1 MNAPGPGAVSPA
13 PTLAPAFDVRLE
25 WRSRF
30 ATHVDRL
37 RVNAN
42 ALQADGRWLAAG
54 TQVSREGG
62 ELRLDAAPWLRPA
75 AQATVELARDG
86 LRLPEDLRPGRFY
99 PARLFGRALGRPRD
113 PDPVRLLGFAPDGRL
128 RVDPNHPL
136 ATQEVDLVLAPAPG
150 AGVTGLRLAELFLG
164 PGLQLPPAE
173 PQACYFP
180 AGALARRDD
189 SNDIGFYA
197 APRLVQHL
205 DATCREELSELYGRL
220 LQPGMRVLDL
230 MASHDSH
237 LPPGAFDVAGIGLN
251 GEELAA
257 NPRLAER
264 VVQDLNAC
272 PQLPWPDARFD
283 AALCTVS
290 IEYLTQ
296 PRAIMAELRRVLRP
310 GGLVAVTF
318 SDRWFPTK
326 AIAVWSR
333 LHEFERLGLV
343 LHLLHDAGFTGLHT
357 ETRRGRPRP
366 ADDKYAA
373 ERAGADPLFAAW
385 GYR

>member
-1 MNAPGPGAVSPA
+1 MNASDPGAVLPA

-30 ATHVDRL
+30 ASHVDCL

-75 AQATVELARDG
+75 AQATVELARDD

-113 PDPVRLLGFAPDGRL
+113 PEPVRLLGFSPDGRL
-128 RVDPNHPL
+128 LVDPNHPL
-136 ATQEVDLVLAPAPG
+136 AAQQVSLVLAPAPG
-150 AGVTGLRLAELFLG
+150 PAAPGLRLAELFLG

-205 DATCREELSELYGRL
+205 DATCREELSGLYGGL
-220 LQPGMRVLDL
+220 LQSGMRVLDL

-343 LHLLHDAGFTGLHT
+343 LHLLHDAGFSSLHT

-366 ADDKYAA
+366 ADDKHAA
-373 ERAGADPLFAAW
+373 ERASADPLFAAW

>member
-1 MNAPGPGAVSPA
+1 
-13 PTLAPAFDVRLE
+13 VRLE
-25 WRSRF
+25 
-30 ATHVDRL
+30 
-37 RVNAN
+37 
-42 ALQADGRWLAAG
+42 
-54 TQVSREGG
+54 
-62 ELRLDAAPWLRPA
+62 AAPWLRPA
-75 AQATVELARDG
+75 AQAPVELARDG

-99 PARLFGRALGRPRD
+99 PAFLFGRALGRPRD
-113 PDPVRLLGFAPDGRL
+113 AARCACWASRPTAACAWTRTTRWRRSRSAWCWRPRRARPHRTCAW
-128 RVDPNHPL
+128 PK
-136 ATQEVDLVLAPAPG
+136 
-150 AGVTGLRLAELFLG
+150 LFLG

-189 SNDIGFYA
+189 AADIGFYA

-205 DATCREELSELYGRL
+205 DARCREELRGLYGGL

-272 PQLPWPDARFD
+272 PQLPWADGRFD
-283 AALCTVS
+283 AVVCTAS

-296 PRAIMAELRRVLRP
+296 PRAVLSELPVCCGR
-310 GGLVAVTF
+310 AA
-318 SDRWFPTK
+318 S
-326 AIAVWSR
+326 SR
-333 LHEFERLGLV
+333 
-343 LHLLHDAGFTGLHT
+343 
-357 ETRRGRPRP
+357 
-366 ADDKYAA
+366 
-373 ERAGADPLFAAW
+373 
-385 GYR
+385 

>member
-1 MNAPGPGAVSPA
+1 MNVVDPAAVSPA

-25 WRSRF
+25 WRSAV

-42 ALQADGRWLAAG
+42 ALQADGRWLNAG
-54 TQVSREGG
+54 MEASREGG
-62 ELRLDAAPWLRPA
+62 AIRLDAGPWLRPA
-75 AQATVELARDG
+75 ALATVELARDG

-136 ATQEVDLVLAPAPG
+136 AGQQASLVLAPARG
-150 AGVTGLRLAELFLG
+150 AAVAGLRLAELFLG
-164 PGLQLPPAE
+164 PGMQRPPAE

-180 AGALARRDD
+180 AGALVRRDD

-205 DATCREELSELYGRL
+205 DAACREELTGLYGGL

-237 LPPGAFDVAGIGLN
+237 LPPCALDVAGIGLN

-264 VVQDLNAC
+264 VVQDLNTC
-272 PQLPWPDARFD
+272 QQLPWPDSRFD
-283 AALCTVS
+283 AVLCTAS

-296 PRAIMAELRRVLRP
+296 PRTVLAELRRVLRP
-310 GGLVAVTF
+310 GGLIAVTF

-357 ETRRGRPRP
+357 ESRRGRRRP
-366 ADDKYAA
+366 ADDRHAA

-385 GYR
+385 CYR